1 MAPQVP
7 DSHAHVSLPERSG
20 IIVTLLSHI
29 VNLSAAI
36 IKTSFFE
43 GATITVIVLNSIVLA
58 LEDPTA
64 EVQDS
69 FFILIDYIFLALYTL
84 EMFLKIFGQGFLMN

>member
-1 MAPQVP
+1 MC
-7 DSHAHVSLPERSG
+7 
-20 IIVTLLSHI
+20 
-29 VNLSAAI
+29 AAI
-36 IKTSFFE
+36 IKTQFFE

-64 EVQDS
+64 EQQDS

-84 EMFLKIFGQGFLMN
+84 EMFLKIFGQGFLMNSGAYLRDYWNMLDFVIVGRLMRF